1 MASIRAWPR
10 DNKHHRE
17 ILLVGRLP
25 RAPPPAAPS
34 SYAFERFSPTDAAL
48 DDGEITFNVLAATI
62 GKCLVF
68 NYNGIPQ
75 RRPRLFDS
83 RDLGTADSYWQAEL
97 ASAPAW
103 PLPEG
108 PVVVVAAH
116 PDDETF
122 GAGGLIHSC
131 SRAGHE
137 VTVITVT
144 DGEGARTDLEHPGT
158 VRRREL
164 RAALSCLSGRT
175 IQWYRLGMPD
185 GYVISHESAVERA
198 IKTRLPTDATLIAP
212 VEQDGHPDHE
222 TVARICMTLGHRRN
236 MSVLRYPIW
245 AWHHSSPGAWREGE
259 FVRFELSAEAQ
270 MAKSRAIR
278 CFASQ
283 LDAGGSHAVMPT
295 HVLSYFSRPYE
306 AFLR

>member
-1 MASIRAWPR
+1 MPI
-10 DNKHHRE
+10 DE
-17 ILLVGRLP
+17 
-25 RAPPPAAPS
+25 
-34 SYAFERFSPTDAAL
+34 AL
-48 DDGEITFNVLAATI
+48 GKGEITFNLIDTTI
-62 GKCLVF
+62 GRLLVF
-68 NYNGIPQ
+68 NYNGIPL
-75 RRPRLFDS
+75 RRPSVFDS
-83 RDLGTADSYWQAEL
+83 RNLGTPDSYWQAEL
-97 ASAPAW
+97 SNAPAW
-103 PLPEG
+103 TLPEG

-131 SRAGHE
+131 SRAGRE

-144 DGEGARTDLEHPGT
+144 DGEGARTDLARPGT

-164 RAALSCLSGRT
+164 RAALSCLSGRY
-175 IQWYRLGMPD
+175 IQWHRLGMPD
-185 GYVISHESAVERA
+185 GNVVSHESTVERA
-198 IKTRLPTDATLIAP
+198 IKTRLPIEATLIAP
-212 VEQDGHPDHE
+212 FEQDGHPDHE
-222 TVARICMTLGHRRN
+222 AVARICLSLGERRN

-245 AWHHSSPGAWREGE
+245 AWHHSSPGAWRDGE

-306 AFLR
+306 ACLR

>member
-1 MASIRAWPR
+1 MRPLCCRRTPTRA
-10 DNKHHRE
+10 KLECSHRPTRYNDFRR
-17 ILLVGRLP
+17 LTGR
-25 RAPPPAAPS
+25 A
-34 SYAFERFSPTDAAL
+34 
-48 DDGEITFNVLAATI
+48 GQITFNLIETTI
-62 GKCLVF
+62 GRPLVF
-68 NYNGIPQ
+68 NYNGIPL
-75 RRPRLFDS
+75 RRPHVFDS
-83 RDLGTADSYWQAEL
+83 RDLGTPESYWQAEL
-97 ASAPAW
+97 APAPAW
-103 PLPEG
+103 TPPEG

-131 SRAGHE
+131 CHAGRE

-144 DGEGARTDLEHPGT
+144 DGEGARTDLAHPGE

-164 RAALSCLSGRT
+164 RAALSCLSGRY
-175 IQWYRLGMPD
+175 IQWHRLGMPD
-185 GYVISHESAVERA
+185 GNVVSHESILERA
-198 IKTRLPTDATLIAP
+198 IKTRLPTHATLIAP
-212 VEQDGHPDHE
+212 FEHDGHPDHE
-222 TVARICMTLGHRRN
+222 SVARICMALGERRN

-245 AWHHSSPGAWREGE
+245 AWHHSSPGAWRDRE

-283 LDAGGSHAVMPT
+283 LDAGESHAVMPA